1 MFPLETL
8 TLLFNGL
15 TLVLALGFLII
26 VLWHDATKEINQIFA
41 IFLILVIVWNVGS
54 FLSQI
59 VLLVDVPPFIK
70 QLAVILNL
78 VGYTGSVVGI
88 YVLTTA
94 LIGALTRRFRLL
106 ALLSL
111 FVIVSYQTF
120 LIVNNPGIDTAF
132 TQYPIGTLR
141 PITLLFY
148 LAFGG
153 TTFYLAWRFRRKS
166 SSAVLIAGI
175 MLFVLGQSIG
185 FLNPELGIVSIATS
199 VSALGSLIISF
210 SFLRLEII
218 QPLAERVSQVEA
230 MHRVGLAITSQI
242 ATDTVLSEI
251 TLQAT
256 NWLDA
261 DAAGIFL
268 LHEDELELVAVH
280 ELPQPL
286 LHYRLP
292 LSDGIAGQV
301 ARTHE
306 SVLVTNY
313 RRDWKGAPDLPLAR
327 DTFGSVLCVPLM
339 YANNVLGVLMVI
351 TGRHNKLLSMEDVH
365 LMEMLAAQAAVAISH
380 GQLFDR
386 LRRLTNELEIAH
398 SQLNTVLSSTDNP
411 VLAVNRQFKL
421 IFANLAARQL
431 FQLDDPLPTKTIPK
445 LLPLHALP
453 RNYKQVLR
461 KLREQKGYSYEIT
474 LGDTVYLCHVATLGT
489 NRVEGWV
496 AVLNDVTQL
505 KELDRIKS
513 EMVRMTSHDLKNP
526 LQAAMANLELL
537 QEDVESYGNDEMM
550 YSVRSIE
557 KQLERMNRIIRGILD
572 LERVGEGIKSFESC
586 DPRLSI
592 RAVLDELQHFATER
606 NINLDVVIGDDVAN
620 FLGDQEQF
628 DRALINIVENAIKFT
643 PDNGQVKVC
652 TQNHEQGVLFKVI
665 DTGIGIPAEL
675 QSQIFARFFRGRQQ
689 GVEHVSGSGLGLSL
703 VKTIIDNHKGRVWLE
718 SEVGKGTTFYVWV
731 PAATSKSN
739 SK

>member
-120 LIVNNPGIDTAF
+120 LIVNNPDIDTAF

-261 DAAGIFL
+261 
-268 LHEDELELVAVH
+268 
-280 ELPQPL
+280 
-286 LHYRLP
+286 
-292 LSDGIAGQV
+292 
-301 ARTHE
+301 
-306 SVLVTNY
+306 
-313 RRDWKGAPDLPLAR
+313 
-327 DTFGSVLCVPLM
+327 
-339 YANNVLGVLMVI
+339 
-351 TGRHNKLLSMEDVH
+351 
-365 LMEMLAAQAAVAISH
+365 
-380 GQLFDR
+380 
-386 LRRLTNELEIAH
+386 
-398 SQLNTVLSSTDNP
+398 
-411 VLAVNRQFKL
+411 
-421 IFANLAARQL
+421 
-431 FQLDDPLPTKTIPK
+431 
-445 LLPLHALP
+445 
-453 RNYKQVLR
+453 
-461 KLREQKGYSYEIT
+461 
-474 LGDTVYLCHVATLGT
+474 
-489 NRVEGWV
+489 
-496 AVLNDVTQL
+496 
-505 KELDRIKS
+505 
-513 EMVRMTSHDLKNP
+513 
-526 LQAAMANLELL
+526 
-537 QEDVESYGNDEMM
+537 
-550 YSVRSIE
+550 
-557 KQLERMNRIIRGILD
+557 
-572 LERVGEGIKSFESC
+572 
-586 DPRLSI
+586 
-592 RAVLDELQHFATER
+592 
-606 NINLDVVIGDDVAN
+606 
-620 FLGDQEQF
+620 
-628 DRALINIVENAIKFT
+628 
-643 PDNGQVKVC
+643 
-652 TQNHEQGVLFKVI
+652 
-665 DTGIGIPAEL
+665 
-675 QSQIFARFFRGRQQ
+675 
-689 GVEHVSGSGLGLSL
+689 
-703 VKTIIDNHKGRVWLE
+703 
-718 SEVGKGTTFYVWV
+718 
-731 PAATSKSN
+731 
-739 SK
+739 